1 MLELG
6 VISDDLTGGMR
17 VASFLEREGVRCPLV
32 TSGEALDTL
41 DDEVQVVVVGQKLL
55 AKPAHEAQ
63 ADARRAGEALLAKGA
78 RQLYHKYSGLFAS
91 TARGNIGPVAET
103 LMEITGAEHVLFCPA
118 FPERGSTVY
127 QGRMFLGKGQ
137 MLHESPRRYDPVT
150 PMTNSNLVEVLQSQ
164 SRVKVGL
171 LEHAIIA
178 AGSAACEEHIRAQ
191 RADGVRFFIADSI
204 DQADMAQVATL
215 SRDAS
220 LVTGADQLPVMLARN
235 WLQERSHPSRT
246 SLPAAPGHEAVI
258 SGSCTPKTGRQLAYF
273 ERSHPVFRVDLLE
286 AAADSVL
293 SDKVIAWARDRL
305 EDGPL
310 GVATTT
316 DRDGV
321 MRAQAELGRDG
332 ASALA
337 DQVLATVSRALHEF
351 GVRKFVVAGG
361 ETSGAVM
368 ESLGV
373 DRVEVAAHDE
383 VLYGGYCHSA
393 GTDPLSLVVKAG
405 GAGDED
411 FHLVALE
418 RMRSDEV

>member
-6 VISDDLTGGMR
+6 VISDDLTGGMK
-17 VASFLEREGVRCPLV
+17 VASFLERESVRCPLV
-32 TSGEALDTL
+32 TSGDALETL
-41 DDEVQVVVVGQKLL
+41 DDEVQAVVVGRKLL
-55 AKPAHEAQ
+55 AKPADEAQ
-63 ADARRAGEALLAKGA
+63 ADARHAGETLLARGT
-78 RQLYHKYSGLFAS
+78 RQLYQKYSGLFAS

-103 LMEITGAEHVLFCPA
+103 LMDITGAGHVLFCPA

-127 QGRMFLGKGQ
+127 QGWLFLGNGR

-171 LEHAIIA
+171 LDHDRLV
-178 AGSAACEEHIRAQ
+178 AGTAACEEHLREQKAQ
-191 RADGVRFFIADSI
+191 GVRFFIADSI
-204 DQADMAQVATL
+204 DPADMARVAAL
-215 SRDAS
+215 SRAS
-220 LVTGADQLPVMLARN
+220 PLVTGADQLPVMLARN
-235 WLQERSHPSRT
+235 WLQERNHASRT
-246 SLPAAPGHEAVI
+246 SLPGAPGHAAVI

-273 ERSHPVFRVDLLE
+273 ERAHPVFRVDLLE
-286 AAADSVL
+286 AAADPAL
-293 SDKVIAWARDRL
+293 ADKVIDWARDRVTR
-305 EDGPL
+305 GPL

-321 MRAQAELGRDG
+321 IRAHAELGREG

-373 DRVEVAAHDE
+373 DRVEVAAYDE

-393 GTDPLSLVVKAG
+393 GTDPLSLVLKAG
-405 GAGDED
+405 GAGDND

-418 RMRSDEV
+418 RMRSDDA